1 MPDIRRLSRLAR
13 AKASLAQS
21 LEARLSISRRERLA
35 QEVEAGSLQAS
46 LERSPD
52 MVAGIRS
59 LVLRRLID
67 TARNLARLRA
77 SEGELEAELI
87 ALREQQR
94 ILEDR
99 AKELRAQQERTRI
112 EAEMV
117 EMVARQTSKAS
128 RKADVIDWTGSK
140 GFSPWPS
147 N

>member
-1 MPDIRRLSRLAR
+1 MQCRAGLLDLLGELCLPVLQQIEMLLQQADRLFAGEHVIFRSQHVENAADLGNRHAEP
-13 AKASLAQS
+13 AQRQDV
-21 LEARLSISRRERLA
+21 LEEL
-35 QEVEAGSLQAS
+35 
-46 LERSPD
+46 
-52 MVAGIRS
+52 
-59 LVLRRLID
+59 
-67 TARNLARLRA
+67 
-77 SEGELEAELI
+77 LEAELI

-117 EMVARQTSKAS
+117 EMVARQASKAS
-128 RKADVIDWTGSK
+128 RKADVVDWSGSK

>member
-35 QEVEAGSLQAS
+35 QEVEAESLQAS

-77 SEGELEAELI
+77 SEGEFEAELI

-94 ILEDR
+94 VLEDR
-99 AKELRAQQERTRI
+99 AKKLRAHQERARI

-117 EMVARQTSKAS
+117 ELVAGQTSKAS
-128 RKADVIDWTGSK
+128 RKADVVDWTGSK
-140 GFSPWPS
+140 GFSPWQS
-147 N
+147 S